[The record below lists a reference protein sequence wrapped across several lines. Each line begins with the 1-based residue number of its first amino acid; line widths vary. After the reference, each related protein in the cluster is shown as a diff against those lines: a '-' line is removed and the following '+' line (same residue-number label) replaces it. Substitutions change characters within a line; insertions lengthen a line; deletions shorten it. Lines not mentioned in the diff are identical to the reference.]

1 MKPSDGHGT
10 ITGRPAVT
18 LFIAFA
24 LFTPYAALAE
34 DAGARD
40 PMVLRDSDG
49 LAIRAHLQAGLNL
62 VGERNLFWNFAETFA
77 PTARFQSDTA
87 WLEAYVKPGISF
99 TREAGNGLTVYGK
112 GSVVLSGTLG
122 KDAFDTG
129 DTGRLTLEEGYL
141 GLRAGSNDGWSFDI
155 SAGPREYK
163 AGTGMLLANGG
174 SSGFSRGALKL
185 GPHKAWEMAGL
196 AKIDKNGFTAT
207 AFFLNANESDN
218 NDSNTRI
225 VGGDVRY
232 DGQPGRFVGVT
243 MGAVLTSN
251 APYPQAAP
259 GGIGVPSILPGARN
273 GLNFVNFYGRGN
285 PLGGALKNLF
295 FAIDYAYEWNNTPD
309 LSAWAGRAQI
319 GYTFADS
326 PWKPTLTY
334 SYQTF
339 SGDDPDTTKLER
351 FDPLYYEGSPSSWS
365 TGSKSSMVFI
375 NSNINA
381 HQIALAVGPTQ
392 KDTITLRA
400 ARISANKLLSPI
412 QFGQATRVEV
422 IDGIVNP
429 IAGVTRHH
437 LSDDFF
443 IEYNRI
449 INPNTYLT
457 AGFSV
462 SKPGRGIDTIT
473 ANKSP
478 LWTGAFVNVVVNF

>member
-1 MKPSDGHGT
+1 MKPSDGHDT
-10 ITGRPAVT
+10 IRHPAMAA
-18 LFIAFA
+18 LLAFA
-24 LFTPYAALAE
+24 SLAPHPALA
-34 DAGARD
+34 DDRDQND

-49 LAIRAHLQAGLNL
+49 LLIRTHLQAGLNL
-62 VGERNLFWNFAETFA
+62 VGERNLFWNFADTFA
-77 PTARFQSDTA
+77 PAAKFHSDTA

-99 TREAGNGLTVYGK
+99 TREAGNGLTFYGK
-112 GSVVLSGTLG
+112 ASAVLSGTLG

-129 DTGRLTLEEGYL
+129 DTGRLTLEEGYF
-141 GLRAGSNDGWSFDI
+141 GLRAGSDDGWSFDV

-174 SSGFSRGALKL
+174 SSGFARGALKL

-196 AKIDKNGFTAT
+196 AKLDKGGFTGT

-225 VGGDVRY
+225 LGGDVRY
-232 DGQPGRFVGVT
+232 DGQPGRFVGLT
-243 MGAVLTSN
+243 IATILTSD
-251 APYPQAAP
+251 APYPKAAP
-259 GGIGVPSILPGARN
+259 GGIGPPEILPGARN

-285 PLGGALKNLF
+285 PIGGALKNLF
-295 FAIDYAYEWNNTPD
+295 FAIDYAYEWNSDPD

-392 KDTITLRA
+392 KDTITLRI
-400 ARISANKLLSPI
+400 ARISANKLRSPI
-412 QFGQATRVEV
+412 QFGQATRVE
-422 IDGIVNP
+422 ISDGIINP

-437 LSDDFF
+437 LSDDVF

-449 INPNTYLT
+449 VNPNTYLT

-462 SKPGRGIDTIT
+462 SKPGRGIDSIT
-473 ANKSP
+473 ADKSP